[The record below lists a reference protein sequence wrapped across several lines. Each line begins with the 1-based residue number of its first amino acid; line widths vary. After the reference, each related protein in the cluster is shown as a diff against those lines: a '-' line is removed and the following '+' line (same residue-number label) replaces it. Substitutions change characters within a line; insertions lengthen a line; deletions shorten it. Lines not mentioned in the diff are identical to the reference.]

1 MKLFVKALNFGLS
14 LTGIPISLNIGK
26 MGSKIKFFLLIAF
39 IIAAIVSIKL
49 SGLDQYLDQERLRAW
64 IEGYGAWGPVAYIIF
79 YSIAPSLMLPGVPIT
94 VVGGVLFGPIGGTIY
109 TSIGATIGASIA
121 FLVARYMGRGWVE
134 AMLKGRWRELDAE
147 VERQGWKVVAFTRL
161 IPLFPFN
168 MLNYAFGL
176 TRIRFSHY
184 FLASFIFMLPGV
196 VAYVVFSSSLL
207 GLLKGNVSKEFVIGL
222 ILVAVISAIP
232 VIYKRGLIRRH

>member
-1 MKLFVKALNFGLS
+1 M
-14 LTGIPISLNIGK
+14 TTIPFSSTIELMSN
-26 MGSKIKFFLLIAF
+26 KIKILILISF
-39 IIAAIVSIKL
+39 IIAAVVSIKA
-49 SGLDQYLDQERLRAW
+49 SGLDQYLDQERLREW
-64 IEGYGAWGPVAYIIF
+64 ISSYGAWGPIAYILF

-94 VVGGVLFGPIGGTIY
+94 VAGGILFGPVGGTIY

-121 FLVARYMGRGWVE
+121 FLISRYMGRGWID
-134 AMLKGRWRELDAE
+134 AMLKDKWKELDAE

-184 FLASFIFMLPGV
+184 FLASFIFMLPGIA
-196 VAYVVFSSSLL
+196 AYIVFSSSLL

-222 ILVAVISAIP
+222 VLIIIVSAIP
-232 VIYKRGLIRRH
+232 VIYKRRSYFANKNKP